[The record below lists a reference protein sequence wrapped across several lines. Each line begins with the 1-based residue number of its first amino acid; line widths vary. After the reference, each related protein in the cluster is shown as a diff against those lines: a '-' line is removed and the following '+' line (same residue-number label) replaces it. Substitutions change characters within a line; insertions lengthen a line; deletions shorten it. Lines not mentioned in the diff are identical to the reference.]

1 MCIVFVFSCV
11 YSIQMRTNIDIDD
24 DLLADVMEKS
34 QAKTK
39 KEAVEMALQ
48 LFRRMLAQRDLLELR
63 GKVKWNG
70 DLDELRGANT
80 K

>member
-1 MCIVFVFSCV
+1 
-11 YSIQMRTNIDIDD
+11 MRTNIDIDD
-24 DLLADVMEKS
+24 DLLADVMERS
-34 QAKTK
+34 ETKTK

-63 GKVKWNG
+63 GKVRWDGN
-70 DLDELRGANT
+70 LDELRSSNT

>member
-1 MCIVFVFSCV
+1 
-11 YSIQMRTNIDIDD
+11 MRTNIDIDD
-24 DLLADVMEKS
+24 DLLADVMERS
-34 QAKTK
+34 EAKTK

-63 GKVKWNG
+63 GKVKWDG
-70 DLDELRGANT
+70 DLDELRGTNT

>member
-1 MCIVFVFSCV
+1 
-11 YSIQMRTNIDIDD
+11 MRTNIDIDD
-24 DLLADVMEKS
+24 DLLADVMERS
-34 QAKTK
+34 EAKTK

-63 GKVKWNG
+63 GKVKWDG
-70 DLDELRGANT
+70 DLDELSGANT

>member
-1 MCIVFVFSCV
+1 
-11 YSIQMRTNIDIDD
+11 MRTNIDIDD
-24 DLLADVMEKS
+24 DLLADVMERS
-34 QAKTK
+34 DAKTK

-63 GKVKWNG
+63 GKVKWDG
-70 DLDELRGANT
+70 DLDELRDAST

>member
-1 MCIVFVFSCV
+1 
-11 YSIQMRTNIDIDD
+11 MRTNIDIDD
-24 DLLADVMEKS
+24 DLLADVIERS
-34 QAKTK
+34 EAKTK

-63 GKVKWNG
+63 GKVKWDGN
-70 DLDELRGANT
+70 LDELRSSNT

>member
-1 MCIVFVFSCV
+1 
-11 YSIQMRTNIDIDD
+11 MRTNIDIDD
-24 DLLADVMEKS
+24 DLLADVMERS
-34 QAKTK
+34 EAKTK

-63 GKVKWNG
+63 GKVKWDGN
-70 DLDELRGANT
+70 LDELRSSNT

>member
-1 MCIVFVFSCV
+1 MIFVFSCV
-11 YSIQMRTNIDIDD
+11 LHTQMRTNIDIDD
-24 DLLADVMEKS
+24 DLLADVMERS
-34 QAKTK
+34 EAKTK

-63 GKVKWNG
+63 GRVKWNG
-70 DLDELRGANT
+70 GLDELKGTNT

>member
-1 MCIVFVFSCV
+1 
-11 YSIQMRTNIDIDD
+11 MRTNIDIDD